1 MYIIK
6 EVNVTKLARLFA
18 VLYAITGL
26 IPTFFSL
33 LLTLPRMIGG
43 SYYYAG
49 EIFPLLVIIAIPLIC
64 AIAGFIF
71 GIIFGYLYNLLAQ
84 RGQGLEVEIEMI
96 TDGKKE

>member
-6 EVNVTKLARLFA
+6 EVNVIKFAKLFA
-18 VLYAITGL
+18 ALYAITGL
-26 IPTFFSL
+26 IPTLFSL
-33 LLTLPRMIGG
+33 LFTLPRMIGG
-43 SYYYAG
+43 SYYYG
-49 EIFPLLVIIAIPLIC
+49 GDIFPLLITIAIPLIC

-96 TDGKKE
+96 ADGKRE